1 MLLFKEIRVISHS
14 VPKLQII
21 QPFKPNNNKK
31 QSKEFQTRLKDFAI
45 NPTRSIMSDLE
56 NLDRIKQ
63 LIDERYKDLEQL
75 INEMD

>member
-1 MLLFKEIRVISHS
+1 
-14 VPKLQII
+14 
-21 QPFKPNNNKK
+21 
-31 QSKEFQTRLKDFAI
+31 
-45 NPTRSIMSDLE
+45 MSDLE